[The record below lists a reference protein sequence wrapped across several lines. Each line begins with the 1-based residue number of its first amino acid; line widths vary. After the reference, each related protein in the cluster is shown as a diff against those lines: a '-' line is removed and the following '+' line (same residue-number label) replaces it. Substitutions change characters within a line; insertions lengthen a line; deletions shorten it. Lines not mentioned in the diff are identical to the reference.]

1 MYFLEGLPSIP
12 RCFAKKEVGRVAGF
26 NDVGVSVMW
35 TTPVV
40 TEIAVGLEIN
50 CYACADL

>member
-1 MYFLEGLPSIP
+1 MSFSPPLVTITI
-12 RCFAKKEVGRVAGF
+12 ARVDYGPNKNF
-26 NDVGVSVMW
+26 EDWGVNIMW

>member
-1 MYFLEGLPSIP
+1 MNIALLQED
-12 RCFAKKEVGRVAGF
+12 GRARDF
-26 NDVGVSVMW
+26 HDVGVKVMW

>member
-1 MYFLEGLPSIP
+1 MSFLPPLFTIEM
-12 RCFAKKEVGRVAGF
+12 VGWLWPNTSF
-26 NDVGVSVMW
+26 KDWGVNVMW